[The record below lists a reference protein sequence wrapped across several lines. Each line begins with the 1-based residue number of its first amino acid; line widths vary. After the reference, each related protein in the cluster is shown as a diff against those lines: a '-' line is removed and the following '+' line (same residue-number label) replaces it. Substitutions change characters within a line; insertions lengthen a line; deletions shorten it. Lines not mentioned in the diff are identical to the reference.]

1 MNGIAVAV
9 GGNAGND
16 GAEQNGEE
24 RAAFDQRIG
33 GRQLATPKQVGQD
46 AVFDRP
52 EQRRERSEQQHRD
65 EKQRQG
71 MEGKAGDGEHRGA
84 NLEELDALRDQG
96 LVVAVGKLAAE
107 SGQKEKWRD
116 QRRAGERDQRR
127 RIGAGGFEQYDE
139 DERGLEKV
147 VAEGRK
153 KLTPEQW
160 REAAARHQCRGHFA
174 LAVSLP
180 VSPPAAAPPR
190 KPAAASLIAGSELGD
205 AAGAGPVPA
214 PGSLKI
220 L

>member
-33 GRQLATPKQVGQD
+33 GRQLSAGQQVGQD
-46 AVFDRP
+46 AVLDRP

-65 EKQRQG
+65 EQQRKR
-71 MEGKAGDGEHRGA
+71 MEGEAGDGEHRGA
-84 NLEELDALRDQG
+84 DLGELDALRDEG

-107 SGQKEKWRD
+107 PGQKEERRD

-127 RIGAGGFEQYDE
+127 RIGAGGFEQNDE

-147 VAEGRK
+147 VAEGRT
-153 KLTPEQW
+153 KLTPE
-160 REAAARHQCRGHFA
+160 
-174 LAVSLP
+174 
-180 VSPPAAAPPR
+180 
-190 KPAAASLIAGSELGD
+190 
-205 AAGAGPVPA
+205 
-214 PGSLKI
+214 
-220 L
+220 